1 MSSSNFTRYRDTK
14 DSHDSSPK
22 LVMLRDSDSL
32 TIHDAYYNL
41 SCYATQ
47 VMMPTMSTCHVTWQ
61 WQPHKSWCLLHLVML
76 RDTSH
81 DAYYV
86 NLSCYVT
93 ATASQVTTP
102 TCHVMRHKSRCLLCL
117 LVMLRDNDSLTS
129 HDAYYNLTCEC
140 NQSIINWRSIDSVS
154 NTLHRCW
161 YWQY

>member
-61 WQPHKSWCLLHLVML
+61 RQPHKSRRLLVML
-76 RDTSH
+76 CDTSH

-86 NLSCYVT
+86 NLSCY
-93 ATASQVTTP
+93 ATASQFTMPTTTYHVT
-102 TCHVMRHKSRCLLCL
+102 RHKSRCLLCL